1 MDPDTVYVK
10 TASGEAAMQQR
21 TRVMQ
26 RNVRMVLI
34 LVDGQST
41 VADLSRKTR
50 NPQLTEKALRELE
63 KGGYIERRADQD
75 SLWAESKKVA
85 QEIRSAA
92 IDKAL
97 QVSPPK
103 ARGNSTAAGDSSSAL
118 PISIHSEFQ
127 AQPRSASPT
136 SESTPEFPRA
146 PAPSGQV
153 PDERFIPDAA
163 QTGTK
168 KSSAEQSRRVEEARL
183 PFLERIKAFLP
194 RASRNADDAVSLK
207 PIRRGRRSSLGW
219 PAIAML
225 GTIGVLALTFLT
237 VTLFPYASYLPEV
250 EAAMAQSCGRPVKV
264 AAMRVDVYPKPGL
277 FLDDVR
283 VGAGNDE
290 LRFAEIRL
298 QPAIGTLLASKMI
311 FRHVVLSGATIP
323 AELIAGLPSV
333 FAALAKPSARAGVER
348 ISLENA
354 EISFGGLG
362 FSGMAGEA
370 TLSAAG
376 LFESLLLHAPDRS
389 LSLEVKPRDDAAQA
403 LDVSLEGLGWRPSQ
417 SSRYLL
423 DTVNLKGSLE
433 NGAFSISNLEI
444 HLFDGVVKGAAVL
457 RADKKPSIS
466 GDLVFERINAS
477 RFGDA
482 LGLGQQFSG
491 ETAGKMSFSAA
502 AASWA
507 EIFSAISADGEF
519 TMHRGSVR
527 GIDLAEAVRRVSNT
541 PTQGGTTLFEQLSG
555 KIKLTPASYQF
566 SGLVLNSGLMQ
577 SSGHLEVS
585 KDLKVNGRMEL
596 QMRGTANQTRVP
608 ISISGPLKTPAVQAG
623 RG

>member
-21 TRVMQ
+21 TRAMQ

-50 NPQLTEKALRELE
+50 NPQLTEKAIRELE
-63 KGGYIERRADQD
+63 EGGFVERRADQD
-75 SLWAESKKVA
+75 SLWAESRKVA

-103 ARGNSTAAGDSSSAL
+103 ARGNSAAAGESSSTL

-127 AQPRSASPT
+127 AQPRSASST
-136 SESTPEFPRA
+136 SQSTSEFPRA

-153 PDERFIPDAA
+153 AAERPLPDAA
-163 QTGTK
+163 QTGTE
-168 KSSAEQSRRVEEARL
+168 KSSAEQPRRVEEARL
-183 PFLERIKAFLP
+183 PLRERIKAFLP
-194 RASRNADDAVSLK
+194 RASQHADDAVSLK
-207 PIRRGRRSSLGW
+207 PIRRGRRNSLGW
-219 PAIAML
+219 PAIVMI
-225 GTIGVLALTFLT
+225 GIVGVLALTFLT
-237 VTLFPYASYLPEV
+237 VALFPYASYLPEV
-250 EAAMAQSCGRPVKV
+250 EAAMAQSCARPVKV

-298 QPAIGTLLASKMI
+298 QPALGTLLASKMI
-311 FRHVVLSGATIP
+311 FRQVVLSGATIP
-323 AELIAGLPSV
+323 AELIAGLPNV
-333 FAALAKPSARAGVER
+333 FAALAKPTARAGVER

-376 LFESLLLHAPDRS
+376 SFESLLLYAPDRS
-389 LSLEVKPRDDAAQA
+389 LSVEVKPRADAGRA
-403 LDVSLEGLGWRPSQ
+403 LDVSLEGLGWRPAQ
-417 SSRYLL
+417 NSRYLL
-423 DTVNLKGSLE
+423 DTVSLRGSLE
-433 NGAFSISNLEI
+433 NGALSISSLEI

-519 TMHRGSVR
+519 TTHRGSVR
-527 GIDLAEAVRRVSNT
+527 GIDLAEAVRRVSNV

-566 SGLVLNSGLMQ
+566 SELVMNSGLMQ

-608 ISISGPLKTPAVQAG
+608 ISISGSLKTPAVQAG